1 MPVLLLTLSLSLGS
15 SGTEVLALQKIL
27 NQDPATQVAS
37 IGPGA
42 PGYETPYFGLLTK
55 AAVVRFQ
62 EKYASEVLLP
72 AGLSQG
78 SGYVGPYT
86 RAKLNTLSTVAVAP
100 PAPILT
106 NPNEENLDKFFEAI
120 DIVAAEKGL
129 SDAKV
134 ATIKSEVVKA
144 IATTTNL
151 RTAFFKTVE
160 EDSRQ
165 VLHDDSLLGTA
176 LTMLEKIFLPERAY
190 AALTG
195 LPFGGA
201 LLFPFYCWN
210 SNTWM
215 LTIQPLPP
223 TYVVLLSHVPGT
235 QAFLSYNIPVTHE
248 LLGNYVPPGIC
259 VFACPFCVTIP
270 TQGTITPVVGSS
282 PI

>member
-1 MPVLLLTLSLSLGS
+1 M
-15 SGTEVLALQKIL
+15 
-27 NQDPATQVAS
+27 
-37 IGPGA
+37 
-42 PGYETPYFGLLTK
+42 
-55 AAVVRFQ
+55 
-62 EKYASEVLLP
+62 
-72 AGLSQG
+72 
-78 SGYVGPYT
+78 
-86 RAKLNTLSTVAVAP
+86 
-100 PAPILT
+100 
-106 NPNEENLDKFFEAI
+106 
-120 DIVAAEKGL
+120 AAEKGL